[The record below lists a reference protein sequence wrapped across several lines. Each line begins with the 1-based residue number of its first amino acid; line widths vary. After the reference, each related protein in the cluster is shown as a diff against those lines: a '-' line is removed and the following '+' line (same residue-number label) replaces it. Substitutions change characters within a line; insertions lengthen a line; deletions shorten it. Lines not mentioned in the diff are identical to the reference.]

1 MVDSAP
7 RDAFLHWVTMPKH
20 RKQPLLNLWYYC
32 CKKMSQLVTNFG
44 FQILSKRFL
53 PVTFKLC
60 KSSRSVCGNVWAQM
74 LGIFRWHHKNNISCC
89 SKRLYEKEPSPF
101 AGPNGGLTMWMDGT
115 QNSKPSIYAF
125 DLDETGGLF
134 SLAERVQARARHI
147 LCNSGIL
154 WGVGRSLLNT
164 WWVTLN
170 NCWIGH
176 ILMFLI

>member
-1 MVDSAP
+1 MLFSIKWQCQNIGNSLFWICGTTAV
-7 RDAFLHWVTMPKH
+7 
-20 RKQPLLNLWYYC
+20 
-32 CKKMSQLVTNFG
+32 KKMSQLVTNFG

-60 KSSRSVCGNVWAQM
+60 KSSRSVCGNVCAQM
-74 LGIFRWHHKNNISCC
+74 LGIFRWHHMNNISCR

-101 AGPNGGLTMWMDGT
+101 AGPNDGLTMWMDGT

-154 WGVGRSLLNT
+154 
-164 WWVTLN
+164 
-170 NCWIGH
+170 
-176 ILMFLI
+176 